1 MGLDAN
7 GFKKKNY
14 SDIYDEMEV
23 KARELFGDDI
33 NTSERSPLGILIRL
47 FAWFHSK
54 GWELAEKVYNSAFV
68 SKAEGVQLDYLTPL
82 YNTKRNPEQAAVVSL
97 AFTGTPNFT
106 ILEGTQFTT
115 ENDVYFV
122 LTQDVKLSTS
132 GTGTGSAVALF
143 AGPAGNVLANTITI
157 QAEPS
162 ADVLTVTNPLGATE
176 GRDIETD
183 LELVG
188 RLLDSTAGNGYGT
201 TNAIRAAILEVPN
214 VRAVSVI
221 ENNENTAVGGND
233 PKSIHAYVL
242 GGDAQAIA
250 EAIYEKKAGGIKPMG
265 AQVRTVYDASGNPQ
279 TVRFDY
285 ATQVSIYVEVDITTN
300 AGFPINGITLVKDEI
315 VRLIGGTASDGTIY
329 VGSQMGEDVIV
340 SQLTRA
346 VFNITGID
354 DAKVRVGTSAASL
367 GTANLVIADNQVA
380 QTDTAKVSVI

>member
-1 MGLDAN
+1 MGLDAK

-14 SDIYDEMEV
+14 SEIYEEMDI

-54 GWELAEKVYNSAFV
+54 GWELGEKVYNSAFV
-68 SKAEGVQLDYLTPL
+68 GKAQGVQLDYLTPL
-82 YNTKRNPEQAAVVSL
+82 YNTQRNPEQSSIVDLS
-97 AFTGTPNFT
+97 FTGTPNFT

-115 ENDVYFV
+115 DNDIYFV
-122 LTQDVKLSTS
+122 LTQDVLLNSS
-132 GTGTGSAVALF
+132 GVGSGSAVALF
-143 AGPAGNVLANTITI
+143 PGAVGNVPANTITI

-162 ADVLTVTNPLGATE
+162 ADVLTVTNPLGSSE

-183 LELVG
+183 TELVD
-188 RLLDSTAGNGYGT
+188 RLLDSTAGNGFGT
-201 TNAIRAAILEVPN
+201 TNSIRAAILEVPG

-221 ENNENTAVGGND
+221 ENNENMAVGGND

-242 GGDAQAIA
+242 GGDAQSIA
-250 EAIYEKKAGGIKPMG
+250 EAIYEKKAAGIKPMG
-265 AQVRTVYDASGNPQ
+265 TQVRTVYDASGNAQ

-285 ATQVSIYVEVDITTN
+285 ATPVIIYVEVDVTTN
-300 AGFPINGITLVKDEI
+300 AGFPADGITLVKDEI
-315 VRLIGGTASDGTIY
+315 VQLIGGTASDGTIY

-354 DAKVRVGTSAASL
+354 DAKVRIGTSAGTL

-380 QTDTAKVSVI
+380 QTDTSKVTVI

>member
-1 MGLDAN
+1 MGLDAK

-14 SDIYDEMEV
+14 SEIYEEMDI

-68 SKAEGVQLDYLTPL
+68 GKAEGVQLDYLTPL
-82 YNTKRNPEQAAVVSL
+82 YNTQRNPEQSSIVDLS
-97 AFTGTPNFT
+97 FTGTPNFT

-115 ENDVYFV
+115 DNDIYFV
-122 LTQDVKLSTS
+122 LTQDVLLNAS
-132 GTGTGSAVALF
+132 GVGSGSAVALF
-143 AGPAGNVLANTITI
+143 PGAVGNVPANTITI

-162 ADVLTVTNPLGATE
+162 ADVLTVTNPIGSSE

-183 LELVG
+183 AELVA
-188 RLLDSTAGNGYGT
+188 RLLDSTAGNGFGT
-201 TNAIRAAILEVPN
+201 TNSIRAAILEVPN

-233 PKSIHAYVL
+233 PKSIHVYVL
-242 GGDAQAIA
+242 GGDAQSIA
-250 EAIYEKKAGGIKPMG
+250 EAIYEKKAAGIKPMG
-265 AQVRTVYDASGNPQ
+265 TQVRTVYDASGNAQ

-285 ATQVSIYVEVDITTN
+285 ATQVNIYVEVDVTTN
-300 AGFPINGITLVKDEI
+300 AGFPVDGITLVKDEI
-315 VRLIGGTASDGTIY
+315 VQLIGGTASDGTIY

-346 VFNITGID
+346 VFNITGVD
-354 DAKVRVGTSAASL
+354 DAKVRIGTSTGTL
-367 GTANLVIADNQVA
+367 GTSNLVIADNQVA
-380 QTDTAKVSVI
+380 QTDTGKVTVI

>member
-1 MGLDAN
+1 MGLDAK

-14 SDIYDEMEV
+14 AEIFDEMDI

-68 SKAEGVQLDYLTPL
+68 GKAEGVQLDYLTPL
-82 YNTKRNPEQAAVVSL
+82 YNTQRNPEQSSVVDLS
-97 AFTGTPNFT
+97 FTGKPNFT

-115 ENDVYFV
+115 DNDIYFV
-122 LTQDVKLSTS
+122 LTQDVLLNSS
-132 GTGTGSAVALF
+132 GIGTGSAVALF
-143 AGPAGNVLANTITI
+143 PGAVGNVPANTITI

-162 ADVLTVTNPLGATE
+162 ADVYTVNNPLGATE

-183 LELVG
+183 TELVA
-188 RLLDSTAGNGYGT
+188 RLLDSTAGNGFGT
-201 TNAIRAAILEVPN
+201 TNSIRAAILEVPS

-242 GGDAQAIA
+242 GGDAQSIA
-250 EAIYEKKAGGIKPMG
+250 EAIYEKKAAGIKPMG
-265 AQVRTVYDASGNPQ
+265 TQVRTVYDASGNAQ

-285 ATQVSIYVEVDITTN
+285 AAQVSIYVEVDVTTN
-300 AGFPINGITLVKDEI
+300 AGFPANGITLVKDEI
-315 VRLIGGTASDGTIY
+315 VQLIGGTASDGTIY

-346 VFNITGID
+346 VLNITGID
-354 DAKVRVGTSAASL
+354 DAKVRIGTSAGTL

-380 QTDTAKVSVI
+380 QTDTAKVTVI

>member
-1 MGLDAN
+1 MDLDKN

-14 SDIYDEMEV
+14 AEIYEEMDV

-54 GWELAEKVYNSAFV
+54 GWELAEKVYNSGFV
-68 SKAEGVQLDYLTPL
+68 GKAEGVQLDYLTPL
-82 YNTKRNPEQAAVVSL
+82 YNTQRNPEQSAVVDLS
-97 AFTGTPNFT
+97 FTGTPNFT

-115 ENDVYFV
+115 VNDVYFV
-122 LTQDVKLSTS
+122 LTQDVKLNAS
-132 GTGTGSAVALF
+132 GAGTGSAVALF
-143 AGPAGNVLANTITI
+143 PGAAGNVPANTITI

-162 ADVLTVTNPLGATE
+162 ADVLTVNNPLGSSE

-183 LELVG
+183 AELVA

-201 TNAIRAAILEVPN
+201 TNAIRAAILEVPG

-221 ENNENTAVGGND
+221 ENNENLAVGGND

-242 GGDAQAIA
+242 GGDAQMIA
-250 EAIYEKKAGGIKPMG
+250 EAIYEKKASGIKPLG
-265 AQVRTVYDASGNPQ
+265 IQVRTVYDASGNAQ

-285 ATQVSIYVEVDITTN
+285 AAQVNVYVEVDVTTN
-300 AGFPINGITLVKDEI
+300 AGFPSNGITLVKDE
-315 VRLIGGTASDGTIY
+315 VVKLIGGTASDGTIY
-329 VGSQMGEDVIV
+329 IGAQMGEDIII
-340 SQLTRA
+340 SQITRA

-380 QTDTAKVSVI
+380 QTDTAKVTVI